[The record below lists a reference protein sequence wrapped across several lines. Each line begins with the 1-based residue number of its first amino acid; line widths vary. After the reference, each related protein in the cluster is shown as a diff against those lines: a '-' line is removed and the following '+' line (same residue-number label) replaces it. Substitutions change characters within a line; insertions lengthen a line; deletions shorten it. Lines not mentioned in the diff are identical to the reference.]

1 MPKGSNFS
9 RVDRAI
15 VTVGDAFAESDE
27 KEFWMRKSPI
37 ERFEAV
43 EFLRK
48 IAYGRDATTAR
59 LQRVIET
66 AEFSL
71 R

>member
-1 MPKGSNFS
+1 
-9 RVDRAI
+9 
-15 VTVGDAFAESDE
+15 
-27 KEFWMRKSPI
+27 MRKSPI